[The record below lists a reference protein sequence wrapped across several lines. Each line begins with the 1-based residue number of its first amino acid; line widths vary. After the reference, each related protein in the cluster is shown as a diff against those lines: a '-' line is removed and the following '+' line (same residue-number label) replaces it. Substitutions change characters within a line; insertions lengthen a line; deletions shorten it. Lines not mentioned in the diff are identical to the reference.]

1 LQKNLT
7 EQEKQASQRAILSM
21 NYLSKKKM
29 KNFTTPLITCL
40 ALSACTTFDPYT
52 GEQEVSNTAKGAGIG
67 AGVAAVVAYLA
78 NKNEDDIGKRNRR
91 ILKAAT
97 GGAAIGGGIGYY
109 MDTQEAKLRKQLRG
123 SGVSIERDGNNIN
136 LIMPGN
142 ITFSSGNADINQS
155 FFSVLNS
162 VTLVL
167 KEFDKTLIVI
177 AGHTDSTGSDVLNQ
191 RLSERRAQSVS
202 SYLNTAGVIT
212 GRIEVIGF
220 GEAQPI
226 ASNDTPAGKEL
237 NRRVEI
243 TLLPITE

>member
-1 LQKNLT
+1 
-7 EQEKQASQRAILSM
+7 M
-21 NYLSKKKM
+21 KK
-29 KNFTTPLITCL
+29 FTIPLITCL

-67 AGVAAVVAYLA
+67 ASVAAVAAYLA
-78 NKNEDDIGKRNRR
+78 NKDEDDISKRNQR

-123 SGVSIERDGNNIN
+123 SGVSVERDGDNIN

-142 ITFSSGNADINQS
+142 ITFSSGSANINQN
-155 FFSVLNS
+155 FLSVLDS
-162 VTLVL
+162 VVLVL
-167 KEFDKTLIVI
+167 EEFDKTLIVV
-177 AGHTDSTGSDVLNQ
+177 AGHTDSSGSDTLNQ

-202 SYLNTAGVIT
+202 GNLKTAGILT
-212 GRIEVIGF
+212 ERIEVVGF
-220 GEAQPI
+220 GETQPV
-226 ASNDTPAGKEL
+226 ASNNTAAGKEL

-243 TLLPITE
+243 TLLPIAE